1 MSIHIREA
9 TRADAEVILGF
20 ITELAIYENAEH
32 EVLASV
38 ADIERSLFDEPS
50 PARALIC
57 LLDDQPI
64 GFAVYFLSYS
74 TWQGRKGLYLEDLFV
89 SSQHRGVGAG
99 KQLLRH
105 LAKLAYDSGCGRFEW
120 SVLDWNTPA
129 IDFYKS
135 IGAEPQEEWVRYR
148 LAGET
153 LKSFALGEQA

>member
-1 MSIHIREA
+1 VTLHIRDA

-20 ITELAIYENAEH
+20 ITELAIYEKAEH

-38 ADIERSLFDEPS
+38 ADIERSLFDEAS

-64 GFAVYFLSYS
+64 GFAVYFFNYS

-89 SSQHRGVGAG
+89 SLQHRGVGAG

-105 LAKLAYDSGCGRFEW
+105 LAKIAHDSGCGRFEW
-120 SVLDWNTPA
+120 SVLDWNEPA
-129 IDFYKS
+129 IEFYKS
-135 IGAEPQEEWVRYR
+135 IGAKPQDEWVRYR
-148 LAGET
+148 MEGET
-153 LKSFALGEQA
+153 LKSFALGAA